1 MPHGAG
7 RRELK
12 AAQRLGLAALNDGTT
27 NELTR
32 EQYQQLTGVSRS
44 QAAYDLAE
52 LVETGLIERVG
63 GGRSTRYRRR
73 PRSQSSQRHW
83 TNERIRAALADFC
96 ATRKTWPTAGEFKAA
111 GHTDVYVAASR
122 YGGIGFWASELGFPR
137 AAHVEHRRPSRP
149 LRPLLR
155 WAPAGIAFAAVL
167 FGVAGAMIQPRRHA
181 PIRETAAAPGTR
193 QFSAQ
198 TPPAP
203 TRTKPARPRVRQRIT
218 HNAPPSRVPAEHPE
232 LVAQRVA
239 ASAVTPI
246 QHATAQPS
254 ASSSGPAPLPA
265 PAGGGESSP
274 APLPAPP
281 GGS

>member
-1 MPHGAG
+1 MPHRAG

-12 AAQRLGLAALNDGTT
+12 PAQRLGLAALSEGTT

-32 EQYQQLTGVSRS
+32 EQYQHLTGVSRS

-83 TNERIRAALADFC
+83 TNERIRAGLADFC
-96 ATRKTWPTAGEFKAA
+96 ATRTTWPTAGDFKAA
-111 GHTDVYVAASR
+111 GRADLYVAASR
-122 YGGIGFWASELGFPR
+122 YGGIGVWASELGFSR
-137 AAHVEHRRPSRP
+137 TARVEQQRPARS

-155 WAPAGIAFAAVL
+155 WTPAGIAFAAVL
-167 FGVAGAMIQPRRHA
+167 FGVAGAVIQPRRPA
-181 PIRETAAAPGTR
+181 PIREAAAAPD
-193 QFSAQ
+193 
-198 TPPAP
+198 TPRVAAP
-203 TRTKPARPRVRQRIT
+203 THLARTKPARPRARRTRT
-218 HNAPPSRVPAEHPE
+218 HSAPQSRVPAERRVE

-239 ASAVTPI
+239 ASTVSSVR
-246 QHATAQPS
+246 HATARPS
-254 ASSSGPAPLPA
+254 TAGSGPTPLPA
-265 PAGGGESSP
+265 PAAGGSAP
-274 APLPAPP
+274 TPLPAPP

>member
-1 MPHGAG
+1 MPHRAG

-12 AAQRLGLAALNDGTT
+12 PAQRLGLAALNEGTT

-32 EQYQQLTGVSRS
+32 EQYQQITGVSRS

-83 TNERIRAALADFC
+83 TNERIQAGLVGFC
-96 ATRKTWPTAGEFKAA
+96 ANRTTWPTAGDFKAA
-111 GHTDVYVAASR
+111 GHTDLYVAASR
-122 YGGIGFWASELGFPR
+122 YGGIGFWASQLGFSRTAP
-137 AAHVEHRRPSRP
+137 VEAQRPARSI
-149 LRPLLR
+149 RPLLR
-155 WAPAGIAFAAVL
+155 WAPVGIAFAAVL
-167 FGVAGAMIQPRRHA
+167 FGLAGAVTQPRRSA
-181 PIRETAAAPGTR
+181 PLREAAAAPAPPRVTATTR
-193 QFSAQ
+193 
-198 TPPAP
+198 PAH
-203 TRTKPARPRVRQRIT
+203 TAPARSRARRTST
-218 HNAPPSRVPAEHPE
+218 HTAPQSRVPAGHQGA

-239 ASAVTPI
+239 VNTVSPTR
-246 QHATAQPS
+246 QATAQPS
-254 ASSSGPAPLPA
+254 TSGSGPAPLPA
-265 PAGGGESSP
+265 PSGGGQSTP